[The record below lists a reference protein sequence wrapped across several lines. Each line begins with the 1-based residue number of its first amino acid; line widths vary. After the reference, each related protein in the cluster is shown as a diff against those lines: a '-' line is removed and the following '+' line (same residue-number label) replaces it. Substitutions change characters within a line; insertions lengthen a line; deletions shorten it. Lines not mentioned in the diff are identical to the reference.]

1 MGSTL
6 AGLLTVL
13 YLVIAIIVVIVLVVL
28 TIKNIQ
34 KQYEDT
40 LTQLERDKNLIISGS
55 ILAELN
61 KVEALINNKELEEK
75 YNYWK
80 SIFKDIKDNDVPKI
94 TDELIEIEAR
104 LKGKDKKD
112 INDDLARVE
121 FEIYIAKSK
130 ASKLLDDIKEITLSE
145 QKNREIV
152 TKLKA
157 DYRNIFLQYNNSNKS
172 EYKMIETPIDLQ
184 FENIDKLFSA
194 FEMAMENNVYSE
206 VGKIV
211 KALDDSIGN
220 LKMVI

>member
-1 MGSTL
+1 MGTTL
-6 AGLLTVL
+6 AGLLTIL
-13 YLVIAIIVVIVLVVL
+13 YLVIAIIVVIVLVVI

-80 SIFKDIKDNDVPKI
+80 SLFKDIKDNDVPKI

-104 LKGKDKKD
+104 LKSKDKKNID
-112 INDDLARVE
+112 DDLARVE

-157 DYRNIFLQYNNSNKS
+157 DYRNIFLQYNNSNK
-172 EYKMIETPIDLQ
+172 YILDL
-184 FENIDKLFSA
+184 NI
-194 FEMAMENNVYSE
+194 
-206 VGKIV
+206 
-211 KALDDSIGN
+211 
-220 LKMVI
+220 

>member
-28 TIKNIQ
+28 TIKNIN